1 MCGIQNNRRKQKI
14 ENRRSLRFPYL
25 KGYMKGT
32 NLEYTDSLLRKVY
45 VLFLM
50 REKWVYLKLI
60 PYSLVEW
67 KAAYIELQKY
77 FMDKHCNYFFV
88 FNLL

>member
-50 REKWVYLKLI
+50 REK
-60 PYSLVEW
+60 
-67 KAAYIELQKY
+67 
-77 FMDKHCNYFFV
+77 
-88 FNLL
+88 